1 MAGIIDYLKWRGDL
15 PLSSFPFNEVD
26 GSVLACLAYLKFEA
40 TGRNWEGKT
49 LEEALK
55 ALLDTPGEKDNAFAK
70 ALSSSPRFSSMTILD
85 YTSLLEDESQTQF
98 AAITLKDEKSGH
110 IYLFYR
116 GTDDTL
122 LGLKEDFNMSF
133 MTVIP
138 GQLRALE
145 YLEDISKRCNG
156 TFTLGGHSKG
166 GNFTVYASSFINV
179 NYQKRIKAIYNY
191 DGPGFEESVIETDEY
206 RRICPLVQSFVP
218 QTSIV
223 GMMLEHEEKYTIV
236 HSSGSGVGQHN
247 INSWHVDR
255 DTFVHLDAAD
265 NSSRFIDGTL
275 KSWLKNLDREKRGE
289 FIDAVYTV
297 MEKSGAKT
305 LKQLK
310 NSWFNSGIKI
320 VKGFRKLPAETRKTM
335 SLAMSVLFK
344 SSKESLKNLK
354 AQDEA
359 HSRKKTEE
367 EQQRKKDTNTDNI

>member
-1 MAGIIDYLKWRGDL
+1 MAGIVDYLKWRGDL

-26 GSVLACLAYLKFEA
+26 GAVLACLAYIKFEA
-40 TGRNWEGKT
+40 TGKKWEGET
-49 LEEALK
+49 LEGALK
-55 ALLDTPGEKDNAFAK
+55 ALLNTPEEKDNAFIK
-70 ALSSSPRFSSMTILD
+70 ALSTSPRFSSMTILD
-85 YTSLLEDESQTQF
+85 YTSLIENESQTQF

-145 YLEDISKRCNG
+145 YLEGISKRYDG

-166 GNFTVYASSFINV
+166 GNFAVYASSFINAEC
-179 NYQKRIKAIYNY
+179 QKRIEAIYNY
-191 DGPGFEESVIETDEY
+191 DGPGFEESVIGTDEY

-247 INSWHVDR
+247 INSWDVDR
-255 DTFVHLDAAD
+255 DTFVHLEEAD
-265 NSSRFIDGTL
+265 NESRFIDGTL

-305 LKQLK
+305 LTELK
-310 NSWFNSGIKI
+310 SSWFNSGIKI

-359 HSRKKTEE
+359 HRKKKTE
-367 EQQRKKDTNTDNI
+367 QHQRKKNTDNI